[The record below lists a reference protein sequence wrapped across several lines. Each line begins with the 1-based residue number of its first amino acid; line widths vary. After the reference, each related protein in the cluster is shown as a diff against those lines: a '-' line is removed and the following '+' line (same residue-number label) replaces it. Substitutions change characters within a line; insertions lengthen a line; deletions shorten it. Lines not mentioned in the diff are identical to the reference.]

1 MARYGRNKAKAPI
14 SPPFFPIVGVLK
26 YLADQLNGLISDKV
40 TMGVFMIISFLSCP
54 KLIPELFLGLSS
66 VFFHVHRALG
76 LVRLRSALPA
86 GFVSAGAAAAV
97 ANAFTVKAKA
107 L

>member
-1 MARYGRNKAKAPI
+1 MKLP
-14 SPPFFPIVGVLK
+14 L
-26 YLADQLNGLISDKV
+26 
-40 TMGVFMIISFLSCP
+40 LSCP
-54 KLIPELFLGLSS
+54 KLIPELFLGLASI
-66 VFFHVHRALG
+66 VFHVNRALG
-76 LVRLRSALPA
+76 LVRLRSAMPA

>member
-1 MARYGRNKAKAPI
+1 MK
-14 SPPFFPIVGVLK
+14 F
-26 YLADQLNGLISDKV
+26 
-40 TMGVFMIISFLSCP
+40 SFLSCP

-86 GFVSAGAAAAV
+86 GFVSAGAAAAAAV

>member
-1 MARYGRNKAKAPI
+1 MKLP
-14 SPPFFPIVGVLK
+14 L
-26 YLADQLNGLISDKV
+26 
-40 TMGVFMIISFLSCP
+40 LSCP
-54 KLIPELFLGLSS
+54 KLISELFLGLSS
-66 VFFHVHRALG
+66 VLFHVHRALG

-97 ANAFTVKAKA
+97 AKADGCQQY